1 MNILTPSKLVVYLF
15 TTALICIISSPAE
28 SKEPLAAYLPPNV
41 LFSIEVE
48 NFEELKKNLSK
59 TSWNELSTFPIWGK
73 LSSWMEKE
81 IEKELKENESK
92 EIYRQ
97 WNDAVL
103 EPLMESLSG
112 GMAYSIGEIERLA
125 HVEMLNPEGGKRKRY
140 RSLPVSNLILD
151 TKLSKKEFNRMIDS
165 VVDLSESIGK
175 DRIKREIQKIKKQKI
190 HWFYDP
196 VTQDMENLTP
206 YETGL
211 CVFLH
216 ESKIFVLSGSKTQV
230 EEVYNRV
237 SNSGEKSGLNHN
249 KKYQQTFDELGESQA
264 RIFLN
269 FEEGIQSLQKFRKK
283 NEKIQIPQNP
293 FGVTTDGLIN
303 GLGLNGLG
311 QLGLG
316 LDARKG
322 NFLIHSVFLMKS
334 REGFLSLLTPVKGE
348 VEFHEFVPPNA
359 LSVSNARFDFYDF
372 WPKMEKMFSGISP
385 TLHLLVSSQI
395 QAFED
400 QIKVPVRKDL
410 FGSLGSQ
417 WVTLT
422 FLNKDLSN
430 QIDLDFPTST
440 SYAIELKDPLLF
452 DQTLRSVLDS
462 IGGGSELFK
471 DRDYRGVTIRS
482 LRGMEQLGLN
492 INFAVYEDW
501 LLLNM
506 GKEDLL
512 VQLINRMNGDS
523 IHLWEKKSVKYALN
537 EIPSGVRQIDYVDFS
552 EMFSIFEIMF
562 NQIEKQEMGFEF
574 QNGDFGQFPYFMLG
588 WSKDIDDGFKGT
600 VKLFPHE

>member
-1 MNILTPSKLVVYLF
+1 MNILTPYNLVVFLF
-15 TTALICIISSPAE
+15 TTALISIISSPAE
-28 SKEPLAAYLPPNV
+28 SKEPLAAYLPSNV

-81 IEKELKENESK
+81 IEKEPQENESK

-165 VVDLSESIGK
+165 VEDLSESIGK

-283 NEKIQIPQNP
+283 KEIQIPQNP

-359 LSVSNARFDFYDF
+359 LSVSNARFDLYDF
-372 WPKMEKMFSGISP
+372 WPKMEKMFSAISP
-385 TLHLLVSSQI
+385 TLHLLISSQI

-422 FLNKDLSN
+422 FLNKDSSN

-462 IGGGSELFK
+462 VGEEANF
-471 DRDYRGVTIRS
+471 
-482 LRGMEQLGLN
+482 LR
-492 INFAVYEDW
+492 IV
-501 LLLNM
+501 
-506 GKEDLL
+506 
-512 VQLINRMNGDS
+512 I
-523 IHLWEKKSVKYALN
+523 
-537 EIPSGVRQIDYVDFS
+537 
-552 EMFSIFEIMF
+552 
-562 NQIEKQEMGFEF
+562 IEE
-574 QNGDFGQFPYFMLG
+574 
-588 WSKDIDDGFKGT
+588 
-600 VKLFPHE
+600 